1 MKLFFLNWSGKE
13 TGMSDVVRLLQQEH
27 AIVYWTG
34 ANIKKDVNPSEFPH
48 TILHEHS
55 DALHGIPADGFRGA
69 TVPADSELLR
79 ALSETEL
86 LTLTMMNKHFEQKTV
101 SERVFLYQT
110 YVSYWDAVLKECHP
124 DAIIFPTIPHSVYDF
139 VVYALA
145 KHYRIRTVMFEP
157 TWVGDRMIGMHDY
170 RIGPDFLRTKRVPEE
185 VASPEELSS
194 DIRAEYERQVQTE
207 GDATP
212 VFVKNIKHKYSG
224 IRLLY
229 IKGRSLV
236 TSIFVHKDFSVLFRA
251 LMALLRRG
259 KPNLKKEYARITM
272 EPDFAKP
279 YVYVPLHYQPE
290 RNSAPQ
296 GGVFVDQLYLVATL
310 AASLPDGWSVY
321 VKEHPTQWLYRGVNF
336 FSYRFKGYYE
346 ALAKI
351 KNVCVVPIETNTY
364 TLTSHS
370 RAVATIT
377 GTAGFEGMLRE
388 KPVLVFGYPWYRGA
402 PGLFEI
408 HDLSSCR
415 KALEKIASGCT
426 VGSHEVLQYLHLLDT
441 ETFHGYIDRDGQTVS
456 SLSPT
461 ENAQSLA
468 REVVKL
474 LKE

>member
-13 TGMSDVVRLLQQEH
+13 TGMIEAVRLLQQEH
-27 AIVYWTG
+27 TIVYWTC
-34 ANIKKDVNPSEFPH
+34 AHIKTEVNPSEFPH

-69 TVPADSELLR
+69 TIPADPKLLR

-86 LTLTMMNKHFEQKTV
+86 LTLTMMNKHFEQKTH

-110 YVSYWDAVLKECHP
+110 YVSYWGAVLKEYRP

-145 KHYRIRTVMFEP
+145 KHYGIRTVMFEP

-170 RIGPDFLRTKRVPEE
+170 LTGPDFLRMKRVPEE

-194 DIRAEYERQVQTE
+194 DIRAEYERQIQTG

-224 IRLLY
+224 MRLMY
-229 IKGRSLV
+229 IKCRSLG
-236 TSIFVHKDFSVLFRA
+236 TTLFVHKDLSVFFRVFTALFSS
-251 LMALLRRG
+251 G
-259 KPNLKKEYARITM
+259 KQNLKKEYERITTK
-272 EPDFAKP
+272 PDFAKP

-310 AASLPDGWSVY
+310 AASLPQGWSVY

-346 ALAKI
+346 ALVKI
-351 KNVCVVPIETNTY
+351 KNVQVVPIETDTY
-364 TLTSHS
+364 TLTTHA

-377 GTAGFEGMLRE
+377 GTAGFEAVLRR

-402 PGLFEI
+402 PGLFEVQ
-408 HDLSSCR
+408 DSVSCR
-415 KALEKIASGCT
+415 QALQSIAGGSALSEEK
-426 VGSHEVLQYLHLLDT
+426 VLGYLHLLDT
-441 ETFHGYIDRDGQTVS
+441 QTFHGYIDRDGKTVS
-456 SLSPT
+456 ALSPLQ
-461 ENAQSLA
+461 NAQSLT
-468 REVVKL
+468 REIVKL
-474 LKE
+474 LKG